1 MRYRTATFGIS
12 AMIAAALLGGC
23 TSEPNGPRVE
33 GPESTAQQSDTA
45 SHEKPTPTSG
55 SIPDCRNARTAE
67 WKMRHEA
74 PPFKPSSVGDI
85 EMRVTPIFAGNP
97 DVSDIR
103 LENGINGDAQARK
116 WTSDVDTNRV
126 LLTVMTDA
134 TKPHSNIGHE
144 DLESIRVRKAPVDGG
159 SEHGGCG
166 EQVKVETRFIGT
178 HTNEENGNPSSVWE
192 VSSGDD
198 IAMDPEGLF
207 TALVGGTQLQQLG
220 AARVHED
227 GDDIYASMGDTPA
240 SRADL
245 AYYYDHR

>member
-1 MRYRTATFGIS
+1 MRYRTATFGTS
-12 AMIAAALLGGC
+12 ALLVAALLSGC
-23 TSEPNGPRVE
+23 TPEPNGPRVE
-33 GPESTAQQSDTA
+33 RPEPTSQQSGEA
-45 SHEKPTPTSG
+45 SEENPTPTPG
-55 SIPDCRNARTAE
+55 TIPNCRNAKSAE

-74 PPFKPSSVGDI
+74 PPFKTSSVGDI

-103 LENGINGDAQARK
+103 LENGINGDAQVRK

-134 TKPHSNIGHE
+134 SKPHSKIENE
-144 DLESIRVRKAPVDGG
+144 DLGSLRVRKAPVDGG

-166 EQVKVETRFIGT
+166 EQVEVETRFIGT
-178 HTNEENGNPSSVWE
+178 HTNEEGGNPSSMWE
-192 VSSGDD
+192 VSSKDD
-198 IAMDPEGLF
+198 IAMDAEGLF

-220 AARVHED
+220 AARVHEG
-227 GDDIYASMGDTPA
+227 GDVIYASMGDTPE